1 MKKTILRLFTLVAF
15 AVSTQANA
23 AFESAKLD
31 PDNEQP
37 RFPAQMI
44 FDGVVDA
51 QIILAVKISAE
62 GAVNDSLVLAYTH
75 EPLIR
80 TCRAAMKSWKVTPAK
95 MDGVPVPVQCEL
107 KFNFHR
113 EGFVETST
121 AAIVNH
127 YLAGG
132 FELPIERQLVRR
144 IHTVNEIDRAPTV
157 MTSVNPV
164 YAQKAFEEGV
174 RGQVQV
180 YFYIDENGE
189 VQFPSVYPG
198 ADPYLSEIAV
208 SALKSWRFNPPTH
221 RGKPVMVAATQ
232 AFNFGSK

>member
-1 MKKTILRLFTLVAF
+1 MKKTLFRLCILAALAI
-15 AVSTQANA
+15 STQASA

-31 PDNEQP
+31 PNNEQP
-37 RFPAQMI
+37 QFPAQMI

-51 QIILAVKISAE
+51 QIVLAVKISAE
-62 GAVNDSLVLAYTH
+62 GVVNDSMVLAYTH

-80 TCRAAMKSWKVTPAK
+80 VCRAAMKSWKVTPAK

-132 FELPIERQLVRR
+132 FEAPIEKQLIRR
-144 IHTVNEIDRAPTV
+144 IHNANEIDRAPTA
-157 MTSVNPV
+157 MTTVNPA
-164 YAQKAFEEGV
+164 YAKKAFEDGV

-208 SALKSWRFNPPTH
+208 NALKSWRFNPPTH
-221 RGKPVMVAATQ
+221 RGKPVMVAASQ
-232 AFNFGSK
+232 AFNFGR